1 MKSATRTFLTV
12 TEVEPRIVPD
22 ATATL
27 LPESIG
33 STSTTATTLQYV
45 DDPSHPITATTLG
58 FADDPSHPI
67 AATPLTAALPPNE
80 TVVTPTPD
88 VPTAI
93 LPPADT
99 VPSPR
104 AFDWIDALS
113 DDQIAYLLS
122 LSDADLAAVLFG
134 PTAPE
139 SPVTPVAGPS
149 LPADTALTL
158 HGVEVGTG
166 TTTPAANPTVV
177 NTDFQIDPNAPPPTA
192 TTLEFTN
199 GQAGQGPLVT
209 TLQNPVQA
217 PQMTP
222 EEALDR
228 LQNRPQIIVD
238 SSTPPVVQTAPA
250 APVANA
256 VQVGVPTSIRPGDE
270 WLYNTTANGLFVPF
284 MTKTAYA
291 EMIAAGNI
299 ANGSTSSGWTFGA
312 TFGEIGSVIGS
323 LPNINFVPIVAGY
336 FEAITIFVAP
346 GIALQ
351 GPVNTAVTNVETIYT
366 EQRTGENIAGSVVI
380 TVAYSIVSVVG
391 LVDLYE
397 AASGTEARS
406 GRELTANERWSR
418 GFLGAGTFLLTL
430 LPFAPS
436 SWSARP
442 AVTGGTADVAAGRA
456 ALQAEARASLQAAQ
470 AERQAMVPERPAG
483 TPGEGPVPR
492 PEPVP
497 PPVETP
503 VPAERPVPRPEPVP
517 PPVEAPV
524 PVPPPVVS
532 QTVVDAVGQ
541 ARNTAGG
548 VAGDCENAVSSLI
561 DSLSGGTSRSL
572 TVGEIGFHEVYIYQG
587 QVIDA
592 VAAQYIRNAAM
603 LQQVEQAGLRAAME
617 SGVFTVEEHIQFM
630 RIVRGEQFTLA
641 DYIPRGR

>member
-33 STSTTATTLQYV
+33 STSTMATTLQYV
-45 DDPSHPITATTLG
+45 DDPSHPVTATTLG

-67 AATPLTAALPPNE
+67 TATPLTAALPPNE
-80 TVVTPTPD
+80 TIITPTPD

-99 VPSPR
+99 PASPG

-134 PTAPE
+134 PIAPE
-139 SPVTPVAGPS
+139 SPATPVAGPS
-149 LPADTALTL
+149 LPADITVTL
-158 HGVEVGTG
+158 HGVEVGTSPA
-166 TTTPAANPTVV
+166 TPAANPTVV
-177 NTDFQIDPNAPPPTA
+177 NTVFQIDPNAPPPTE

-209 TLQNPVQA
+209 TLQNPAQA

-222 EEALDR
+222 QEALNR
-228 LQNRPQIIVD
+228 LQNQPQIIVD
-238 SSTPPVVQTAPA
+238 SSTPPVVQTAP
-250 APVANA
+250 VT
-256 VQVGVPTSIRPGDE
+256 QVGVPTSIRPGDE
-270 WLYNTTANGLFVPF
+270 WLYNTTANGMFVPF

-299 ANGSTSSGWTFGA
+299 ANATTSSGWTFGA
-312 TFGEIGSVIGS
+312 TFGEIGNVIAY
-323 LPNINFVPIVAGY
+323 LPNIDYTPIIVGSLQIAALP
-336 FEAITIFVAP
+336 FAP
-346 GIALQ
+346 GLVIQ
-351 GPVNTAVTNVETIYT
+351 GPVNSAINNVGSIYND
-366 EQRTGENIAGSVVI
+366 QRNSGEHIASSVI
-380 TVAYSIVSVVG
+380 TTFAYSVVSVVG
-391 LVDLYE
+391 LVDFYE
-397 AASGTEARS
+397 AVTGREARS
-406 GRELTANERWSR
+406 GRELTSNERWSR
-418 GFLGAGTFLLTL
+418 GFLGGGTFLLSM

-442 AVTGGTADVAAGRA
+442 AVAGATAETAGRA

-470 AERQAMVPERPAG
+470 AERRAAAISRGERQAMVPERPAG

-503 VPAERPVPRPEPVP
+503 VP
-517 PPVEAPV
+517 
-524 PVPPPVVS
+524 PPVVS
-532 QTVVDAVGQ
+532 QPIVDAVGQ
-541 ARNTAGG
+541 ARNSVGG
-548 VAGDCENAVSSLI
+548 VAGDCENAVLCLRESLP
-561 DSLSGGTSRSL
+561 GGASRSL
-572 TVGEIGFHEVYIYQG
+572 SVGEIGFHQVYIYEG
-587 QVIDA
+587 RVIDA

-630 RIVRGEQFTLA
+630 RIVRGEQFTVA
-641 DYIPRGR
+641 DYLPRGL